1 MNPADLPAFPLMG
14 QPGYLKLAFAGN
26 SGHCSVMNKNALSS
40 SCLRKSIYTI
50 SALVALASVEPAQS
64 DIRVTN
70 YNQTVNIGNG
80 YSFDVNGDS
89 ALDFTVLN
97 ISTLSLATY
106 SGNVNNTVAIDGSTS
121 LDLLTSGELIS
132 LSNTF
137 TASSGAPLPGDG
149 TTFYTGMKL
158 MSGLDAHLAWLSLTR
173 SGSRLIVNSAGY
185 NNTPNQGIEAG
196 SSVPEPSTG
205 WLVSVTAAIGA
216 LCFWRRRAKDADAG
230 I

>member
-1 MNPADLPAFPLMG
+1 M
-14 QPGYLKLAFAGN
+14 
-26 SGHCSVMNKNALSS
+26 SKNALSS

-64 DIRVTN
+64 DIQVTN
-70 YNQTVNIGNG
+70 YNRTLNLGNG
-80 YSFDVNGDS
+80 FSFDVNGDS
-89 ALDFTVLN
+89 TLDFTVFN
-97 ISTLSLATY
+97 NSTLSLATF
-106 SGNVNNTVAIDGSTS
+106 SGNVNNTVAIDGFNN
-121 LDLLTSGELIS
+121 LDLMTSGEPIS

-137 TASSGAPLPGDG
+137 AASDTATMPGDG

-196 SSVPEPSTG
+196 SIVPEPSTG
-205 WLVSVTAAIGA
+205 WLVAVTAAIGT